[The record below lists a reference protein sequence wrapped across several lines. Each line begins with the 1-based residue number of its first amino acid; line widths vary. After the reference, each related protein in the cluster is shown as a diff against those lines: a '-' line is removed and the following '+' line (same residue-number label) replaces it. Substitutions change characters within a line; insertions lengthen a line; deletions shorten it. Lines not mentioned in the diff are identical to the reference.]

1 MIIVSSFEII
11 TLSAEPKTSSSLS
24 SIFKPTSS
32 LINCPPVAT
41 AISYIVFLRL
51 SPKPGDLTAQTCK
64 PPRNLFNTKVA
75 NASPSISSATIIN

>member
-1 MIIVSSFEII
+1 MMIVSSFEMI

-51 SPKPGDLTAQTCK
+51 SPKPGDFTAHTYR

-75 NASPSISSATIIN
+75 SASPSISSATIIN